1 MLIFTIVGQYWKSRS
16 GVFYSN
22 DTLAG
27 SDWLAPVVPGAQ
39 ISGWVLKDV
48 QLCSWR
54 IGEMMSAG
62 KTVAWKKS
70 IALNTH
76 KSFIL
81 EVITPH
87 TLLIMAQVIFQVIK
101 YPNIQTKTEI
111 DNCHIFKLM
120 AFYFVFCV
128 DLFFFHLKKRQ
139 LDLKK
144 WWLGS
149 LFLKEGQY
157 WAWSFFAEPTGWLVL
172 TVLQRHATI

>member
-1 MLIFTIVGQYWKSRS
+1 MFNSVTIRHLITEAPK
-16 GVFYSN
+16 

-101 YPNIQTKTEI
+101 YPNIETKTEI
-111 DNCHIFKLM
+111 YI
-120 AFYFVFCV
+120 VT
-128 DLFFFHLKKRQ
+128 
-139 LDLKK
+139 
-144 WWLGS
+144 
-149 LFLKEGQY
+149 FLN
-157 WAWSFFAEPTGWLVL
+157 
-172 TVLQRHATI
+172 